1 MLKKLNIAIT
11 EPLAIILNKSIVNG
25 IFPDAFKIAK
35 IIAIFKSKENNQLNN
50 YRPMSLLSSISKIFE
65 KILYNFIK

>member
-11 EPLAIILNKSIVNG
+11 EHLAIILNKSIVNG

-35 IIAIFKSKENNQLNN
+35 LIAIFESKENNQLNN